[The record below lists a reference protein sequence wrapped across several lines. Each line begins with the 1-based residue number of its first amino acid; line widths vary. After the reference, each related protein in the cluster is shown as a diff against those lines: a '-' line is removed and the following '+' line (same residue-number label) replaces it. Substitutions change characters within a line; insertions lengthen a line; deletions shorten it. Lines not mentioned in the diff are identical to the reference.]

1 MIIQRQIITKWCDI
15 ELCLQWPLAD
25 Q

>member
-15 ELCLQWPLAD
+15 ELCLQWPLAN